1 MLEYILYLVFLIQ
14 LLIEKIAGLFMPSCS
29 SDTVCLSVIM
39 AVYRLF
45 VARLSALVGVVACAR
60 DLPFRPTLGN
70 DVSAAVKRIVEK
82 IGGEVGVKSNLGEG
96 SEFYFTL
103 PSEL

>member
-45 VARLSALVGVVACAR
+45 MTRLLVLIGVVACAR

-82 IGGEVGVKSNLGEG
+82 IGGEVGVKRPNGKLKTTHPEEG
-96 SEFYFTL
+96 
-103 PSEL
+103 PHR